1 MRRTGPLAMA
11 LLLAAC
17 SGEPTPQPTPGAT
30 AVATPTPTPK
40 PPPSSRI
47 LKPGQLPTPELDGA
61 VALTGAWRSQ
71 GSAALYE
78 SEGAPAFAVRCNRP
92 AQRIE
97 LVRTGTGA
105 TLRLFTDD
113 AAATFPAVADG
124 GAAMASITTGQTFLD
139 ALARADAIG
148 VALDG
153 APVVRLPGNGAIGD
167 IVRRCRPGG
176 R

>member
-30 AVATPTPTPK
+30 AVATPTPIPT
-40 PPPSSRI
+40 PSSRI

-139 ALARADAIG
+139 ALARA
-148 VALDG
+148 
-153 APVVRLPGNGAIGD
+153 PVVRLPGNGAIGD